1 MLSKSL
7 EESLH
12 RSLALAN
19 SRKHEFATLEHL
31 LLALTEDEDAVELM
45 RACGINLSELKGLLD
60 KFIDEELVGLV
71 VDADPEDA
79 RATAGFQRV
88 IQRAVHHVQMSGREE
103 VTRCE
108 CIGGNIF

>member
-1 MLSKSL
+1 MLSNSL
-7 EESLH
+7 EDSLH

-60 KFIDEELVGLV
+60 KFIDEIKYDIKRIWD
-71 VDADPEDA
+71 VDDST
-79 RATAGFQRV
+79 RYSTFQ
-88 IQRAVHHVQMSGREE
+88 
-103 VTRCE
+103 TP
-108 CIGGNIF
+108 